1 MRCRRRRERSLRDV
15 AGDIRGR
22 FATSHAILDVAS
34 RRRIGHERS
43 HRDIEMRYRFATLTL
58 QNKFS
63 AQATKNKF
71 GAVKHKLIFSTS
83 HVGCNFAKPH
93 LTSNSTSHM
102 LLDILILQLF
112 VCKCN
117 CGFKMV
123 RFSAKITVFTHFR
136 YLLWKS
142 FIGQEEIFAEKFTS

>member
-22 FATSHAILDVAS
+22 FATSHVMLEVAS

-71 GAVKHKLIFSTS
+71 GAVKHKLIFFNFSRRLQLREATS
-83 HVGCNFAKPH
+83 HVEFDISHASRY
-93 LTSNSTSHM
+93 TNSTTVR
-102 LLDILILQLF
+102 LQMQLWLQ
-112 VCKCN
+112 N
-117 CGFKMV
+117 GE
-123 RFSAKITVFTHFR
+123 VF
-136 YLLWKS
+136 
-142 FIGQEEIFAEKFTS
+142 G